1 MGRRRAELAARRRSR
16 GLTQE
21 GLAAQLQIERSTV
34 ARWEAGDTAP
44 MPWVRPL
51 LAQLLDITA
60 DSLDTL
66 LSGHA
71 TPPQV
76 PAADRTSSDLSV
88 EQVPPARWRAGLADV
103 AAMNVMAEAF
113 ARTDHQLGGGH
124 ASATVSHYLH
134 QTVRPLLAD
143 HTDDDVGRALL
154 ATAGRL
160 HDLAGFM
167 SFDSQQHEAAQHH
180 FAQALSL
187 ARAAENDVLTAHI
200 LGDMTMHA
208 IQTGAVGQAVA
219 LSDGAVAHADRTGS
233 GRVRARAAAL
243 AARARAGA
251 GDATGS
257 NAMMSAAER
266 ALDQPPRDDDPA
278 WIRFFDPVQLQTEFL
293 YATCALGRTR
303 EVERLTPAVLVTN
316 SRMQRRHVLAAAAIA
331 GAFAPPASLAP
342 SAGHRAEPERALQ
355 ILAGVLPTV
364 AHLSSPRGTASVLA
378 ARAQL
383 NGYCPLPGLDAFD
396 HDLAQTLGGAA

>member
-21 GLAAQLQIERSTV
+21 SLAAQLQVERTTV

-44 MPWVRPL
+44 MPWARPL
-51 LAQLLDITA
+51 LAQLLDITV
-60 DSLDTL
+60 DHLDAL
-66 LSGHA
+66 LTNNS
-71 TPPQV
+71 TPPQT
-76 PAADRTSSDLSV
+76 PETGGTESDLPTGPV
-88 EQVPPARWRAGLADV
+88 IPAPRRASRADI

-113 ARTDHQLGGGH
+113 ARTDHQIGGGH

-154 ATAGRL
+154 VSAGRL

-167 SFDSQQHEAAQHH
+167 LFDAQHHESAQHH
-180 FAQALSL
+180 FAQALGL

-219 LSDGAVAHADRTGS
+219 LSDGAVVHADRSDS

-257 NAMMSAAER
+257 DAMVWAAER
-266 ALDQPPRDDDPA
+266 ALAQAPHDDDPA
-278 WIRFFDPVQLQTEFL
+278 WIRFFNPAQLQTEFL
-293 YATCALGRTR
+293 YAACALGRTR
-303 EVERLTPAVLVTN
+303 EVERLAPAVLITD
-316 SRMQRRHVLAAAAIA
+316 SRMQRRHVLASAAIA
-331 GAFAPPASLAP
+331 GAFAPPASQARGA
-342 SAGHRAEPERALQ
+342 SHRAEPERALQ

-364 AHLSSPRGTASVLA
+364 AHLSSPRASASILA
-378 ARAQL
+378 ARGRL
-383 NGYCPLPGLDAFD
+383 NGYGGLSGLDAFD
-396 HDLAQTLGGAA
+396 RDLTRTIGAA